1 MVWAEHGV
9 FNIEKKQE
17 RKYDERAASF
27 NGGERRQLSRPFFV
41 LCFPSIYFSRSHF
54 KNKPVGL
61 TRWIRWLCVCT
72 CITLLLL
79 LRALQVFLFLCI
91 SLDRQPYCIETLRPV
106 VSRELSL
113 IVSRMNS
120 WQIRLKFH
128 INMYVC
134 MLSNDHRPYNELQKL
149 FMIRRMLETELK
161 TESSTP
167 SLSRSQLANLPD
179 VNLNPS
185 IYARLTARRGKNA
198 HRTVIAL
205 RMYLYINCVSYDRG
219 LRNESRSSYYSRC
232 VGERK
237 LSCVWR
243 ISNRR
248 PF

>member
-79 LRALQVFLFLCI
+79 LRTLQVFLFLCI

-128 INMYVC
+128 VRMYVVQWPSSVQRTAKIIYDTSNVGNGIKNRIFHSFTFT
-134 MLSNDHRPYNELQKL
+134 LS
-149 FMIRRMLETELK
+149 
-161 TESSTP
+161 
-167 SLSRSQLANLPD
+167 
-179 VNLNPS
+179 
-185 IYARLTARRGKNA
+185 
-198 HRTVIAL
+198 
-205 RMYLYINCVSYDRG
+205 
-219 LRNESRSSYYSRC
+219 
-232 VGERK
+232 VG
-237 LSCVWR
+237 
-243 ISNRR
+243 
-248 PF
+248 